1 MSKTKPVV
9 VISAA
14 LLLAQVAQG
23 APLREL
29 VDEQRAAMA
38 DEIAKKRAE
47 SRARVEVPTAAAPTA
62 IVPVQTQVSRDDTTP
77 RIADVAVVAV
87 YGEVGK
93 LTADVSVKGGVPT
106 AVKEGYE
113 VMPGWYV
120 DSITSQRVNFTR
132 GEKNGKGGARHVVYL
147 SEPATISTTQS
158 RGISSQTGFG
168 ASLPPIV
175 APTPTHVSPLAQA
188 LTNMAA
194 SAEKR

>member
-1 MSKTKPVV
+1 MSKTNAMAVL
-9 VISAA
+9 SAV
-14 LLLAQVAQG
+14 LLCTSVAQA

-29 VDEQRAAMA
+29 VEEQRGAMA

-47 SRARVEVPTAAAPTA
+47 SKARVETPSVGTAPAAAPT
-62 IVPVQTQVSRDDTTP
+62 QTQGAAEDNKP
-77 RIADVAVVAV
+77 RIEDVAVVAV

-93 LTADVSVKGGVPT
+93 LTADVSLKGGVPT

-132 GEKNGKGGARHVVYL
+132 GKKRGKGVTRHIVYL
-147 SEPATISTTQS
+147 SEPATVATAQS
-158 RGISSQTGFG
+158 RRISSPSGFG
-168 ASLPPIV
+168 TSLPPIV
-175 APTPTHVSPLAQA
+175 APTPTQVSPLAQT

-194 SAEKR
+194 GAAKR

>member
-1 MSKTKPVV
+1 MSKTKAFV

-14 LLLAQVAQG
+14 LLVAQVAQA

-47 SRARVEVPTAAAPTA
+47 SRTKGEVPAAGAPA
-62 IVPVQTQVSRDDTTP
+62 VAAVQTQVAKEDTTP

-120 DSITSQRVNFTR
+120 DTITSQRVNFTR
-132 GEKNGKGGARHVVYL
+132 GKKKGKGGARHVVYL
-147 SEPATISTTQS
+147 SEPATVASTQA
-158 RGISSQTGFG
+158 RGISPPTGFG

>member
-9 VISAA
+9 ILAA
-14 LLLAQVAQG
+14 LLLAQLAQA

-29 VDEQRAAMA
+29 VDQQRAAMA
-38 DEIAKKRAE
+38 DEIAKKRTEA
-47 SRARVEVPTAAAPTA
+47 RARVELPAVAA
-62 IVPVQTQVSRDDTTP
+62 QTGVGAAQTRPAKEDTTP
-77 RIADVAVVAV
+77 RIEDVAVVAV

-120 DSITSQRVNFTR
+120 ESITSQRVNFKR
-132 GEKNGKGGARHVVYL
+132 GKKKGKGGVRHLVYL
-147 SEPATISTTQS
+147 SEPVTVATTQS
-158 RGISSQTGFG
+158 RGIAPPTGLG

-175 APTPTHVSPLAQA
+175 APTPPNVGSLAQG
-188 LTNMAA
+188 LTNMPV

>member
-1 MSKTKPVV
+1 MSKTKPVAV
-9 VISAA
+9 LSAV
-14 LLLAQVAQG
+14 LLCASVAQA
-23 APLREL
+23 APLRDL

-47 SRARVEVPTAAAPTA
+47 SKAKVDAPTA
-62 IVPVQTQVSRDDTTP
+62 GTQSAAAPVQTQVVGEDTKP
-77 RIADVAVVAV
+77 RIEDVAVVAV

-132 GEKNGKGGARHVVYL
+132 GKKKATGVTRHVVYL
-147 SEPATISTTQS
+147 SEPATVATTQS
-158 RGISSQTGFG
+158 RGIAPPTGFG
-168 ASLPPIV
+168 SSLPPIV
-175 APTPTHVSPLAQA
+175 APTPTQVSPLAQA

-194 SAEKR
+194 GAAKR